1 MARLTCVE
9 LSDSEGGEMA
19 SFISFAATAASWKLS
34 GTGDSA
40 KKRSS
45 ALEAPVKVFSL
56 LLVPRS
62 FHRLATAVAGS
73 SAASFPLAALASLRG
88 VTQRSSVDLALMVEV
103 VMG

>member
-1 MARLTCVE
+1 
-9 LSDSEGGEMA
+9 MA

-45 ALEAPVKVFSL
+45 ALEAPVKVFSR

-62 FHRLATAVAGS
+62 FHRWATAVAGS
-73 SAASFPLAALASLRG
+73 SAASFPLAAFTNLLG
-88 VTQRSSVDLALMVEV
+88 VTHRSLVDRPRIVAEV
-103 VMG
+103 IG